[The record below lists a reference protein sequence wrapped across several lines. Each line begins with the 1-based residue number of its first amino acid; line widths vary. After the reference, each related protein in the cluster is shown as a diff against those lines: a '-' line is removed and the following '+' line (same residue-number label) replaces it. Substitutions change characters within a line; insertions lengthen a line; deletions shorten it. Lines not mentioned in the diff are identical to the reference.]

1 MVKITEN
8 SNGISRDNQRVKS
21 KAVNKKTESKS
32 AQKSSVVPKSTH
44 SQRDT
49 VQLSSTQITKS
60 DENLDVKKYQDL
72 LNKYS
77 ENKLNDLSEY
87 GNKEKS
93 GFYEQEEI
101 INKTSDTILNHPG
114 FYKNKTT
121 DKLPVSDNL
130 NRIRNNILTGFYN
143 SDEVLE
149 ETAEKLIDSDI
160 TPLER

>member
-8 SNGISRDNQRVKS
+8 SNGISRENQRVKS
-21 KAVNKKTESKS
+21 KSVKKKTESKS
-32 AQKSSVVPKSTH
+32 AQKSSVVPKPTH

-60 DENLDVKKYQDL
+60 DETLDVKKYRHL

-77 ENKLNDLSEY
+77 ENKLKDLSEY
-87 GNKEKS
+87 GEKEKS
-93 GFYEQEEI
+93 GFYEKEQI

-114 FYKNKTT
+114 FYKNKIT

-143 SDEVLE
+143 SDNVLE
-149 ETAEKLIDSDI
+149 KIAEKLIDSDI